1 MLEDLLK
8 AARHAALCAAVAAD
22 TPRKGLSVEG
32 VFLVIACVGLS
43 IVVIMIVFMIAR
55 LRKLRV
61 DPSSYQNLSGKFNEV
76 GQLSA

>member
-1 MLEDLLK
+1 M
-8 AARHAALCAAVAAD
+8 
-22 TPRKGLSVEG
+22 EG
-32 VFLVIACVGLS
+32 VFLIIACVGLVA
-43 IVVIMIVFMIAR
+43 VVVMITFMIAR